1 MELDQLRERLTQIDQ
16 ELLSL
21 VAERDQLSQR
31 IAEVKRREG
40 RATRDFAREK
50 TVLEGARQRARELGV
65 SPGLAER
72 LVREL
77 IEASLT
83 SQEAYR
89 LTREGRGGGRR
100 ALVIGGAGKMGR
112 WFAEFLGSQAFDV
125 EIADPTGE
133 VPGYPWRADWRE
145 LTLDH
150 DVVVIATPMQVANEV
165 LLAMAQSPPP
175 GLVLDIGSLKAPL
188 REGLQRAASAGVRVA
203 SIHPMFGPDA
213 QLLSGRHVI
222 FVDTGV
228 AEATRAARELFDST
242 MARQVEMSL
251 DDHDRLIAFVLGLS
265 HALNIVFIAALAE
278 SHENVPRLQEM
289 SSSTFDA
296 QLGVSARVAQDNP
309 HMYFEIQSLNDYNE
323 QALAA
328 LEGALGRLTCAVRGG
343 DEGDF
348 VAMMRQGRDYF
359 SALERP

>member
-16 ELLSL
+16 ELLAL
-21 VAERDQLSQR
+21 VAERDQLSRR
-31 IAEVKRREG
+31 IAEVKRDQG

-50 TVLEGARQRARELGV
+50 TVLEGARQRVRELGLA
-65 SPGLAER
+65 PALAER

-89 LTREGRGGGRR
+89 LNLEGRGGGRR

-112 WFAEFLGSQAFDV
+112 WFAEFLTSQTFEV

-133 VPGYPWRADWRE
+133 VAGYACSADWQA

-165 LLAMAQSPPP
+165 LLAMAQAPPP

-188 REGLQRAASAGVRVA
+188 RDGLQRAASAGVRVA

-228 AEATRAARELFDST
+228 SEATRAARELFDST
-242 MARQVEMSL
+242 MAQQVEMSL

-278 SHENVPRLQEM
+278 SHERVPRLQDM

-296 QLGVSARVAQDNP
+296 QLGVAARVALDNP
-309 HMYFEIQSLNDYNE
+309 HMYFEIQSLNDHNE

-328 LEGALGRLTCAVRGG
+328 LEGALEKLTAAVRGG
-343 DEGDF
+343 DEAAF
-348 VAMMRQGRDYF
+348 VAMMHQGKDYF
-359 SALERP
+359 SALARP